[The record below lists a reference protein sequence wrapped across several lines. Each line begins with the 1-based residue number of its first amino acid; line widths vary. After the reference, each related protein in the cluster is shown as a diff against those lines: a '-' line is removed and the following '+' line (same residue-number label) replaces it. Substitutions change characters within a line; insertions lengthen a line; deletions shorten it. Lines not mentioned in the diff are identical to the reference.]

1 MVSNHKIQMA
11 LEEIKDIARVE
22 MALYNESGKLL
33 AATFRNGEDFESAV
47 MDFAVSMA
55 ESQTLADSHFF
66 KDTSLIFLPYPAFP
80 MGDPDLFFR
89 NVHKLLSSCK
99 SVCANPTF

>member
-47 MDFAVSMA
+47 MDFLKCWLMV
-55 ESQTLADSHFF
+55 
-66 KDTSLIFLPYPAFP
+66 K
-80 MGDPDLFFR
+80 
-89 NVHKLLSSCK
+89 
-99 SVCANPTF
+99 